1 MAQAAMEMSWGWDRG
16 NQGTRGWG
24 LGPRTVEEEEENVR
38 VALGVWPGVR
48 GPGRGCSCRA
58 RLGLEKH
65 LVKSR
70 SINRTKSSGIL
81 ILPHQPQSQIST
93 CEQTTYRT
101 SLAGTFNQ
109 GGI

>member
-24 LGPRTVEEEEENVR
+24 LGRRTVEEEEENVR

-70 SINRTKSSGIL
+70 SINRCVNLKALS
-81 ILPHQPQSQIST
+81 QS
-93 CEQTTYRT
+93 T
-101 SLAGTFNQ
+101 SLRFLFLLP
-109 GGI
+109 